1 MNQLC
6 KMGLPAIALFM
17 AAACN
22 EYEPLAFHAV
32 KPESVVLQEDIDSYD
47 ALKSYIDR
55 SVHNQFK
62 LGGATSLSSY
72 IQKGVMYR
80 LINRNFDE
88 ITLGYAMKH
97 GAVVQADGSLI
108 LSDVAGFLAMANE
121 AGLSVYGH
129 TLCWHVNQ
137 NAAYLNKLIEPTVI
151 PRTAEPTLGGHE
163 IRNSDF
169 ESGIDGWSGWG
180 NNSTMNQ
187 SQQGEGADG
196 SGYAL
201 MFTNPSQVNAWEA
214 QVAYDFAV
222 ELQTGA
228 KYVLNFKVK
237 ANKTGTI
244 SANLQDPSN
253 YAGRGDFGSV
263 DLTTSWQEVT
273 LETVVSGENAKRF
286 LFNYGNFDGTVW
298 IDDISLRIYNESG
311 SGGDAG
317 YAYTFT
323 NQSAVNFWEAQ
334 VAYDLPN
341 LENNQEYVL
350 KFAVKA
356 TEAGAIRAEIQS
368 TSDYSSNSFGTFA
381 VSPAWHEYEF
391 TTTTTKGDRNR
402 LVISFGDYVGTVY
415 IDNVSL
421 AVKKSASNLIANGDF
436 ESGTDQGWAGW
447 GNGSTRGV
455 SAYGEGFGGVGD
467 QIIEKT
473 PEEKKEILTTALETW
488 IAGMMEVAKDHVHAW
503 DVVNEPMSD
512 WPDPYQLKTGLG
524 KTDMASDEFY
534 WQDYLGTDY
543 AVVAFRLAEQYG
555 KPGDLLF
562 INDYGLESNLD
573 KCKGLIEYAKYIE
586 SQGARVDGIGTQ
598 MHISTSDDRERIA
611 EMFELLAAT
620 GKLIKIS
627 ELDIGVGV
635 PTAQAT
641 EQDYQA
647 QAEMYRYVVEK
658 YFELIPPA
666 QRYGITVWSPLDS
679 PQGSSWRA
687 GEPIGLWTE
696 GYVRKPAYAAF
707 AEALTGQ

>member
-72 IQKGVMYR
+72 VQKGVMYR
-80 LINRNFDE
+80 LMNRNFDE

-97 GAVVQADGSLI
+97 GAVVQADGSLA
-108 LSDVAGFLAMANE
+108 LSDVAGFLAMANA

-151 PRTAEPTLGGHE
+151 PGTDEAGG
-163 IRNSDF
+163 
-169 ESGIDGWSGWG
+169 
-180 NNSTMNQ
+180 
-187 SQQGEGADG
+187 
-196 SGYAL
+196 
-201 MFTNPSQVNAWEA
+201 
-214 QVAYDFAV
+214 
-222 ELQTGA
+222 
-228 KYVLNFKVK
+228 
-237 ANKTGTI
+237 
-244 SANLQDPSN
+244 
-253 YAGRGDFGSV
+253 
-263 DLTTSWQEVT
+263 
-273 LETVVSGENAKRF
+273 
-286 LFNYGNFDGTVW
+286 
-298 IDDISLRIYNESG
+298 
-311 SGGDAG
+311 GGDAG

-356 TEAGAIRAEIQS
+356 TEAGTIRAEVQS

-421 AVKKSASNLIANGDF
+421 TVKNSASNLIANGDF

-473 PEEKKEILTTALETW
+473 PEEKNEILTTALETW

-512 WPDPYQLKTGLG
+512 WPDPYQLKTGVG

-534 WQDYLGTDY
+534 WQDYLGADY
-543 AVVAFRLAEQYG
+543 AVVAFKLAEQYG

-562 INDYGLESNLD
+562 INDYGLESSLD

-598 MHISTSDDRERIA
+598 MHISTSNDKERIA